1 MKLKDRS
8 WAPALV
14 TFLVL
19 CLIVALVILEA
30 EGDPLALARLGT
42 RYSINDP
49 DGTAGYDGQFV
60 YYTARDLRPDDVSVH
75 LDVPAYRYQ
84 RILMPLLA
92 RLFSF
97 GNLQALPW
105 VLAAIGIIAQS
116 LGTWGVAWLLKR
128 WDVNP
133 WYAMVY
139 GLWVGF
145 VLAVRLDLPEPLA
158 YGLIVAALWAV
169 LNEKHGPAW
178 MLYGLALFAKEVTI
192 LFVAA
197 QGLVYLW
204 RRQWRSAF
212 GLGLTTLLPYGL
224 FQFWLWRT
232 FGAIGLGSGGD
243 MATPFEWIPL
253 MGLFRI
259 AAYSP
264 KLLLASVVVFGPF
277 LLLPAFWGL
286 WVVGKNI
293 WQRQIRLID
302 LGLALNALVI
312 LFLPF
317 STFREP
323 GGLLRFSC
331 GLAMALILFVGR
343 YRFHKILRYMPL
355 MLVLNVFL
363 LNG

>member
-1 MKLKDRS
+1 MKLKDKS
-8 WAPALV
+8 WAPALA
-14 TFLVL
+14 TFLAL
-19 CLIVALVILEA
+19 CLIVALVIINA

-42 RYSINDP
+42 RFSINDP
-49 DGTAGYDGQFV
+49 EGTAGYDGQFV
-60 YYTARDLRPDDVSVH
+60 YYIARDLRPDDVSAH

-92 RLFSF
+92 RLLSF
-97 GNLQALPW
+97 GNLGALPW

-116 LGTWGVAWLLKR
+116 LGTWGVASLLKR

-133 WYAMVY
+133 WYALVY
-139 GLWVGF
+139 GVWVGF

-158 YGLIVAALWAV
+158 YSLIVAALMAI

-192 LFVAA
+192 VFVAA
-197 QGLVYLW
+197 QSLVYLW

-212 GLGLTTLLPYGL
+212 GLGLLTLLPYGL
-224 FQFWLWRT
+224 FQFWLWRI
-232 FGAIGLGSGGD
+232 FGALGLGSGGD

-253 MGLFRI
+253 MGLIRI
-259 AAYSP
+259 GAYSP
-264 KLLLASVVVFGPF
+264 KLLLASLVVFGPF

-286 WVVGKNI
+286 WVVGKKVS
-293 WQRQIRLID
+293 QRQINLID
-302 LGLALNALVI
+302 LAFALNALVI

-331 GLAMALILFVGR
+331 GLVLALILFVGR
-343 YRFHKILRYMPL
+343 GRYQKILRYMPL

-363 LNG
+363 LK